1 MGNPSILE
9 SAVQDESCVPKL
21 QQARDQRPRLPRG
34 RTSKT
39 VPSKTK
45 TKTKTKAN
53 REGQPRGSPMTK
65 LIDDVRS
72 DSYGYLVVAVLLA
85 STFLF

>member
-45 TKTKTKAN
+45 TKAN
-53 REGQPRGSPMTK
+53 REGHPRGSPMTK

>member
-45 TKTKTKAN
+45 TKAN

>member
-1 MGNPSILE
+1 MSNPSILE
-9 SAVQDESCVPKL
+9 SAVQDESCVPNL

-45 TKTKTKAN
+45 TKAN
-53 REGQPRGSPMTK
+53 REGQSRGSPMTK

>member
-39 VPSKTK
+39 VLS
-45 TKTKTKAN
+45 KTKTKAN

>member
-39 VPSKTK
+39 VPSKTN
-45 TKTKTKAN
+45 TKAN

>member
-1 MGNPSILE
+1 MSNPSILE
-9 SAVQDESCVPKL
+9 SAVQDESCVPNL

-39 VPSKTK
+39 N
-45 TKTKTKAN
+45 TKAN
-53 REGQPRGSPMTK
+53 REGQSRGSPMTK

>member
-1 MGNPSILE
+1 MYPEPPIGKGPTASVPPGQNELDS
-9 SAVQDESCVPKL
+9 SKQD
-21 QQARDQRPRLPRG
+21 QHQ
-34 RTSKT
+34 
-39 VPSKTK
+39 
-45 TKTKTKAN
+45 
-53 REGQPRGSPMTK
+53 GQSRGSPMTK

>member
-1 MGNPSILE
+1 
-9 SAVQDESCVPKL
+9 
-21 QQARDQRPRLPRG
+21 
-34 RTSKT
+34 
-39 VPSKTK
+39 
-45 TKTKTKAN
+45 
-53 REGQPRGSPMTK
+53 MTK

>member
-1 MGNPSILE
+1 MSNPSILE

-45 TKTKTKAN
+45 TKAN